1 MENEY
6 YEGIINQVSSRLALC
21 DIPELGSPIKIGGKF
36 LKRALEGDK
45 VLLKVKEN
53 KYGFVQ
59 KILER
64 NKRTLTGQIQIAKGF
79 GFIKPWNSNYYKDFF
94 VDKKLL
100 NGVKDGDVVEFEI
113 ISWNKKDRSPK
124 AKVIKPIYNAS
135 ESQYMMYKMNLP
147 TKFPSEVVE
156 ELKGVNLSEAD
167 YVGRNDL
174 RDLEVIS
181 IDPEG
186 CTDADDALSLENL
199 DDGYRVGI
207 HIADVSHYIKPGT
220 ELDKEAFKRSFTTYL
235 PDCSIPMIPNK
246 LSGDLCSLIEGQDRL
261 AVSLFITFDRDWNI
275 KKTNVERT
283 VINNNKFLTYEEAQV
298 EKDNPDSKYY
308 RQLNTL
314 YTIGKKI
321 QKEHFSNEISLNL
334 PELSWVMDD
343 NGNPIKL
350 KVKKR
355 NECMDLIQAWMLM
368 SNKIVTQMVH
378 KINPQSPWIYRTHN
392 SIEDENIDELKL
404 ELAQLDET
412 WNDSLTHNE
421 NIKRLLE
428 SENSELL
435 SQLIIKKFR
444 PAKYSPV
451 RTGHFSLG
459 ADDYTHFTSPIRRY
473 TDIIIHRILL
483 PTLKGKHVY
492 CADLE
497 RDCTHISQQ
506 ERKIDKIERHFKK
519 VNSLKFVKDITYS
532 FKSKIIFFNSKGIF
546 VKTEL
551 LVDAWIVS
559 KSLEEMGM
567 SYDEDKRIWVNPS
580 YALKIGDTLKTKIER
595 LNWDK
600 NEIILKID

>member
-21 DIPELGSPIKIGGKF
+21 DIPELGEPIKIGGKF

-64 NKRTLTGQIQIAKGF
+64 NRRTLTGQIQIAKGF
-79 GFIKPWNSNYYKDFF
+79 GFIKPWNNNYYKDFF
-94 VDKKLL
+94 VDKKFI

-113 ISWNKKDRSPK
+113 IDWNKKDRSPK

-135 ESQYMMYKMNLP
+135 ETQYMMYKMDLP
-147 TKFPSEVVE
+147 TKFPSEVIE
-156 ELKGVNLSEAD
+156 ELKGVEISDAD
-167 YVGRNDL
+167 FVGRNDI

-199 DDGYRVGI
+199 DNGYRVGI
-207 HIADVSHYIKPGT
+207 HIADVSHYVKPGT

-235 PDCSIPMIPNK
+235 PDYNIPMIPNK

-283 VINNNKFLTYEEAQV
+283 VINNKKFLTYEQAQV

-308 RQLNTL
+308 RVLNTL

-321 QKEHFSNEISLNL
+321 QTEHFSNEISLNL
-334 PELSWVMDD
+334 PELSWVMDE

-368 SNKIVTQMVH
+368 SNKLVTQMVH

-404 ELAQLDET
+404 ELAQLDEVWDDT
-412 WNDSLTHNE
+412 LTHND
-421 NIKRLLE
+421 NIKRLLK

-451 RTGHFSLG
+451 RSGHFSLG

-483 PTLKGKHVY
+483 PTLKGKNVY
-492 CADLE
+492 CADLD

-551 LVDAWIVS
+551 LVDGWIVS
-559 KSLEEMGM
+559 KSLEAMGM
-567 SYDEDKRIWVNPS
+567 TYDEDLRKWINPNFD
-580 YALKIGDTLKTKIER
+580 LKIGDNLKTRIER